1 VIAIVVTLVA
11 FVVIFFA
18 PLIMAPLELLR
29 RRDAEA
35 LPLTPRYVR
44 EPRFFARSFREKIGP
59 LVSASADPGERR
71 RPWRSDD
78 VVRVVD
84 ELHYL
89 ANAHDNDVVIA
100 RADVDYP
107 RQITAKDQ
115 YVLGD
120 ATGGERLHARTVLV
134 EGSATLGPRVRI
146 RRWIDAEQ
154 SLTVGAHSS
163 LGLSA
168 SAGGLVTLGADVR
181 FTRVFGTPV
190 WTAANRGT
198 VPVAPATR
206 EALAVERDAVHEG
219 DLIAR
224 GDLRVGAGARVHG
237 SLKSHGRLVIE
248 AGALVDGSVI
258 ARGDVHIGSDAHVT
272 GHVFSESSI
281 VLGEGAVVAIDG
293 ARKSIYSARHITL
306 GPAVTVWGWVFA
318 EHGGR
323 TTGA

>member
-1 VIAIVVTLVA
+1 MIAIVVTLAA
-11 FVVIFFA
+11 FAVVFFA
-18 PLIMAPLELLR
+18 PLIMGPLELLR

-59 LVSASADPGERR
+59 LASASAGPPERR
-71 RPWRSDD
+71 KLWRSDD

-89 ANAHDNDVVIA
+89 SRAHDLDVVVV

-107 RQITAKDQ
+107 SEITAKDQ
-115 YVLGD
+115 YVTGD
-120 ATGGERLHARTVLV
+120 ATGGDRLHARTVLV
-134 EGSATLGPRVRI
+134 EGSATLGPRLRI

-190 WTAANRGT
+190 WTAANHGT

-206 EALAVERDAVHEG
+206 DALTVERDAVHEG
-219 DLIAR
+219 DIIAR
-224 GDLRVGAGARVHG
+224 GDLRIGAGAKVHG
-237 SLKSHGRLVIE
+237 SLKCHRRLVIE

-258 ARGDVHIGSDAHVT
+258 ARGDVHVGTDAHIT

-281 VLGEGAVVAIDG
+281 VLAAGAVIAMEG
-293 ARKSIYSARHITL
+293 ARKSVYSARRITL
-306 GPAVTVWGWVFA
+306 GPEVTVWGWVFA
-318 EHGGR
+318 EHRGS